1 MAVRGQGYRRRRR
14 RRSQHSRVVTQPL
27 RATRTGRQV
36 RLHAA
41 EMLASLG
48 VVVAGVT
55 LIALIWLIVSRSI
68 GAETNDLRAR
78 AEAAVSGQAVL
89 LAEQVRRDMLGVEQS
104 LRVLK
109 AAFQADPDHFDM
121 KTWHDQMPALT
132 DVTDD
137 VFIADAQ
144 YIIRHDTN
152 PAQVGLRIDA
162 RVPGMFAP
170 TTDKP
175 EPDQGLLVG
184 SAAPPPRMREHLV
197 LMFLRLDRPGGW
209 VVGAAYRTA
218 ALQRL
223 FVDASLGVQ
232 GMAALID
239 TRLGRVEAVA
249 GPAAAN
255 PNYDIANTPMYAALQ
270 QRPNGTWIGASALDG
285 VARIHGF
292 RQLPGHPLAAVV
304 AVDEAAAMRPA
315 VAWAQDVHAL
325 ALAATLVV
333 LAAMGVA
340 LYAVW
345 TFRSK
350 RRLRQNLERELV
362 LVSNAQLELAE
373 ARSRLVGKSGQFEA
387 LSGGI
392 GEAALVLDA
401 NLRLAEWNRNVPVL
415 LGVAPEV
422 LRPGLP
428 LEELLRIQAM
438 EGTFGPL
445 GDVEGE
451 VARRLA
457 LLTGGIGNAPTIYGG
472 PGGRDLAV
480 FASRHGDG
488 SLLLLV
494 RAATEHDLRPPAAAE
509 TPVLESAP
517 ESGPPETF

>member
-1 MAVRGQGYRRRRR
+1 MAMRGQGYRRRRR
-14 RRSQHSRVVTQPL
+14 RRSQRSLAVGQPP
-27 RATRTGRQV
+27 RATRTGRQA
-36 RLHAA
+36 RLRAA

-48 VVVAGVT
+48 FVLVAAT
-55 LIALIWLIVSRSI
+55 LIALVWLVAARSI
-68 GAETNDLRAR
+68 QAETNDLRAR
-78 AEAAVSGQAVL
+78 AEATVSGQAVL

-121 KTWHDQMPALT
+121 KAWRDQMPALT
-132 DVTDD
+132 DVADD
-137 VFIADAQ
+137 AFIADAQ

-170 TTDKP
+170 TTDQP
-175 EPDQGLLVG
+175 GQGLLVA
-184 SAAPPPRMREHLV
+184 SATPSPRTREHAV
-197 LMFLRLDRPGGW
+197 LMLLRLDRPGGW
-209 VVGAAYRTA
+209 LAGVAYRTA

-223 FVDASLGVQ
+223 FVEANLGVQ

-239 TRLGRVEAVA
+239 TRLGRIEAVA

-315 VAWAQDVHAL
+315 IAWAQDVRAL

-333 LAAMGVA
+333 LAALGVA

-350 RRLRQNLERELV
+350 RRLRQNLERELL
-362 LVSNAQLELAE
+362 LVNNAQLELAE
-373 ARSRLVGKSGQFEA
+373 ARSRLAGKSGQFEA
-387 LSGGI
+387 LSAGI

-401 NLRLAEWNRNVPVL
+401 ELRLAEWNRNVPVL
-415 LGVAPEV
+415 LGVAPDV

-428 LEELLRIQAM
+428 LAELLRIQAM
-438 EGTFGPL
+438 EGTFGAL

-457 LLTGGIGNAPTIYGG
+457 LLQGGVANAPTIYGG

-488 SLLLLV
+488 SLLLLM
-494 RAATEHDLRPPAAAE
+494 REATERDLRPPAPAMLV
-509 TPVLESAP
+509 PESTP
-517 ESGPPETF
+517 ESGPAETF

>member
-1 MAVRGQGYRRRRR
+1 MA
-14 RRSQHSRVVTQPL
+14 TQPL
-27 RATRTGRQV
+27 RATRTGRQI
-36 RLHAA
+36 RLHSA

-48 VVVAGVT
+48 VVVAAVT
-55 LIALIWLIVSRSI
+55 LIALIWLVESRSI
-68 GAETNDLRAR
+68 ETEASELRAR
-78 AEAAVSGQAVL
+78 AEATVSGQAVL
-89 LAEQVRRDMLGVEQS
+89 LAEQIHRDMLGVEQS

-121 KTWHDQMPALT
+121 KAWHEQMPALT

-170 TTDKP
+170 TIDKP
-175 EPDQGLLVG
+175 APDQGLLVA
-184 SAAPPPRMREHLV
+184 SAAPPPRTREHLV

-223 FVDASLGVQ
+223 FVDANLGVQ
-232 GMAALID
+232 GMAAMVD

-255 PNYDIANTPMYAALQ
+255 PNYDIADTPMYAALQ
-270 QRPNGTWIGASALDG
+270 QRPNGTWIGASALDR
-285 VARIHGF
+285 VPRIHGF
-292 RQLPGHPLAAVV
+292 RQLPGHPVAVVV
-304 AVDEAAAMRPA
+304 AVDEAEAMRPA
-315 VAWAQDVHAL
+315 IAWAQDVRSL

-350 RRLRQNLERELV
+350 RRLRQNLERELI
-362 LVSNAQLELAE
+362 LVDNAQRELAE
-373 ARSRLVGKSGQFEA
+373 ARSRLAGRSGQFEA
-387 LSGGI
+387 LSAGI
-392 GEAALVLDA
+392 GEGALVLDA
-401 NLRLAEWNRNVPVL
+401 ELRLAEWNRNVPVL
-415 LGVAPEV
+415 LGISPEV

-438 EGTFGPL
+438 DGTFGSL
-445 GDVEGE
+445 DDVEVE
-451 VARRLA
+451 VARRVA
-457 LLTGGIGNAPTIYGG
+457 LLKGGDNKRPTIYGG

-480 FASRHGDG
+480 FASRHSDG
-488 SLLLLV
+488 SLLLLI
-494 RAATEHDLRPPAAAE
+494 REATEHDLRPPAE
-509 TPVLESAP
+509 PEMPVLESAP
-517 ESGPPETF
+517 EPGPAETF